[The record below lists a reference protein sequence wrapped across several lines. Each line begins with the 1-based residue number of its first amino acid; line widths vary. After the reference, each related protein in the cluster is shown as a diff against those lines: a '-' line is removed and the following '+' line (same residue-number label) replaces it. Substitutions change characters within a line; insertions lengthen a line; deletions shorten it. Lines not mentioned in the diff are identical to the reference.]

1 MYEAEL
7 NRSSEQVEIL
17 PVEIGSQSR
26 ELIEN
31 IDSRTLLPWG
41 EHCTECNWPTC
52 YSTCGLY
59 SPRKDGA
66 CRLFVDGVTRIDI
79 KSGLNPYWQKIRFKR
94 WAKLW
99 TVGNLRLFSLRDAAR
114 KERANIRIGVVAQ
127 WVPLPPVIKK
137 RLLTKIGY
145 RRRTRAERALAS
157 ERAPDYFM
165 IECYNPN
172 SRTIDLTLAVRPREK
187 NAGQGFQKL
196 ISIPQGF
203 KREKISAAEIF
214 RNLDTGLPFEI
225 EIVPNDCDDT
235 ILYFGTMDFVRDSRK
250 QKLDTFKASEEKKWK
265 CLVWD
270 LDNTLW
276 DGILVED
283 GADKLRLR
291 QGAIDVIREM
301 DKRGILHSI
310 ASKNNREDALNV
322 LRSFNLL
329 EYFLHPQISWQPKSI
344 AVARIAQLLNIG
356 IDTLAFVDDQPF
368 EREEVKVALPQV
380 AVIDARDCGIIP
392 GLPQCQVPV
401 TEESRQRRQMYR
413 QQEQRDTILEAF
425 SGDYMGFLKECDIQM
440 NIMPLNE
447 QNLDRVYELAQR
459 TNQMNF
465 SGNRYPLSELRAM
478 SQRDSLETYVM
489 KCSDKFGSYGIV
501 GFAVVEIKEPRLK
514 DLMFSCRIQSKRVE
528 HAFLSSVLNK
538 YVAIQSRDFFADYRK
553 TDKNAPAGKVFEEMG
568 FELIGENN
576 GVQSLFFRRG
586 RSVPDDRIITIVK
599 GTPD

>member
-17 PVEIGSQSR
+17 PVEIRSQSR

-52 YSTCGLY
+52 YSTCELY

-79 KSGLNPYWQKIRFKR
+79 NSGLNPYWQKIRFKR

-99 TVGNLRLFSLRDAAR
+99 TVGNLRLFSLRDATR
-114 KERANIRIGVVAQ
+114 KERANIRIGAVAQ
-127 WVPLPPVIKK
+127 WVPLPPAIKK

-145 RRRTRAERALAS
+145 RRRTSAERALAS
-157 ERAPDYFM
+157 KHAPDYFM

-172 SRTIDLTLAVRPREK
+172 SRTIDLTFAVRPREK

-196 ISIPQGF
+196 ISVPQGF

-225 EIVPNDCDDT
+225 EIVPNDCDNT
-235 ILYFGTMDFVRDSRK
+235 ILYFGTMDFVRDNRK
-250 QKLDTFKASEEKKWK
+250 QELDTLKASKEKKWK

-283 GADKLRLR
+283 GADKLKLR
-291 QGAIDVIREM
+291 QEAIEVIRET

-322 LRSFNLL
+322 LRSNNLL

-356 IDTLAFVDDQPF
+356 VDTLAFVDDQPF

-413 QQEQRDTILEAF
+413 QQEQRDAILETF

-440 NIMPLNE
+440 NIRPLNE

-538 YVAIQSRDFFADYRK
+538 YVAIQSRNFFADYRK

-568 FELIGENN
+568 FELIGENS
-576 GVQSLFFRRG
+576 GVQSMLFRRG
-586 RSVPDDRIITIVK
+586 RSVPDDGIITIVK